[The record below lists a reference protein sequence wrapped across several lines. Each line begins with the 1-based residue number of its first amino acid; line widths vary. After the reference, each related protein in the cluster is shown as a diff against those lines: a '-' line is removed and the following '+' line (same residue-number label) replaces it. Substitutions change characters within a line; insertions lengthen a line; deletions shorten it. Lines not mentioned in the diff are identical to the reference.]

1 MRAVTEILSSDN
13 IERALGALPEPI
25 EKYLAIQRRVAQG
38 GSFESDPSFRR
49 QFNSFYR
56 VRRGPGWQEA
66 YYGLMKSLKGRA
78 ASFELC
84 LAELLSATGRIEA
97 SFASKLS
104 HTLDADQPIIDSVVL
119 KNLNLRLPAQRAA
132 SRMEQIVDIHR
143 RLKDC
148 YGQYLSSREG
158 KDLLRLFRARYPQ
171 PEVTDVKALD
181 LVLWQ
186 IRP

>member
-1 MRAVTEILSSDN
+1 
-13 IERALGALPEPI
+13 
-25 EKYLAIQRRVAQG
+25 
-38 GSFESDPSFRR
+38 
-49 QFNSFYR
+49 
-56 VRRGPGWQEA
+56 
-66 YYGLMKSLKGRA
+66 
-78 ASFELC
+78 
-84 LAELLSATGRIEA
+84 
-97 SFASKLS
+97 
-104 HTLDADQPIIDSVVL
+104 
-119 KNLNLRLPAQRAA
+119 
-132 SRMEQIVDIHR
+132 MEQIVDIHR